1 MKKEDL
7 EESKIDE
14 TVDESLENDVA
25 ELEDDFDLI
34 NVDEK
39 DSEETENKSKK
50 KTNKLSAEVDDTEI
64 ELKKKIK
71 KTDKKKADEDTST
84 DNLQK
89 VLLLL
94 VLALICCGL
103 IFVAV
108 FLSKKDKDK
117 NSNDASANAA
127 SDNAVVNTLTLEEC
141 QANVENGTMLE
152 LTTETGATVY
162 VYNYT
167 NEDYINEN
175 IAVTDEEIDQMINDY
190 ILSGYSKLVSANHA
204 DVRTGDVANIDY
216 LGKIDGVAFDGGTA
230 QGYNLEIGSG
240 SFIDGFEDQLIGM
253 QAGES
258 KDITVTFPEDYYE
271 ELAGKEAVF
280 TVSVNSISVN
290 EVPSKL
296 TDEIAAE
303 YSADA
308 GRPEFNTAK
317 KLRDF
322 IVDKEKKEKLSSLIF
337 ENYYV
342 SDIDENIVAAYEQ
355 EFNTYMNSQATA
367 ASLELEDYISYYG
380 MTMDDFNDYSHSMAL
395 DSAKLTVFVEAIAA
409 KEGLTVDDNDILTVV
424 TTLGYED
431 LESYN
436 KDFGEDDP
444 CLKYYSMQ
452 DKVMAYI
459 YGLYGLSME

>member
-1 MKKEDL
+1 LKKEDL

-14 TVDESLENDVA
+14 VDEIKDI
-25 ELEDDFDLI
+25 DDFDL
-34 NVDEK
+34 DEEAY
-39 DSEETENKSKK
+39 EENDE
-50 KTNKLSAEVDDTEI
+50 AVEDTE
-64 ELKKKIK
+64 EAEEEPEEE
-71 KTDKKKADEDTST
+71 DKKKESKKDKKKEEKKETKKEKPEKKKDDSSSN
-84 DNLQK
+84 NLQK
-89 VLLLL
+89 VIILL

-108 FLSKKDKDK
+108 FLSNKDK
-117 NSNDASANAA
+117 NKNSASANEV
-127 SDNAVVNTLTLEEC
+127 SGDTVENTLTLEEC

-152 LTTETGATVY
+152 LTTESGATVY

-175 IAVTDEEIDQMINDY
+175 IAVTDEEIDQIINDY
-190 ILSGYSKLVSANHA
+190 ILAGYSKIVSVNRA
-204 DVRTGDVANIDY
+204 DVRTGDIANIDY
-216 LGKIDGVAFDGGTA
+216 LGKIDGVAFDGGTG
-230 QGYNLEIGSG
+230 QGYDLEIGSG
-240 SFIDGFEDQLIGM
+240 TFINGFEDQLVGM
-253 QAGES
+253 QVGEC
-258 KDITVTFPEDYYE
+258 KDITVTFPDDYYE

-303 YSADA
+303 YSANA

-322 IVDKEKKEKLSSLIF
+322 IVDKEKKDKLSALIF

-409 KEGLTVDDNDILTVV
+409 KEGLTVDDNDIATVV

-444 CLKYYSMQ
+444 CLKYYAMQ

>member
-14 TVDESLENDVA
+14 VDEIKDV
-25 ELEDDFDLI
+25 DDFDL
-34 NVDEK
+34 DEEAY
-39 DSEETENKSKK
+39 DEADETVEDTEEAEEEPKKEDKKEESKK
-50 KTNKLSAEVDDTEI
+50 
-64 ELKKKIK
+64 
-71 KTDKKKADEDTST
+71 DKKKEEKKETKKEKPEKKKDDSSSN
-84 DNLQK
+84 NLQK
-89 VLLLL
+89 VIILL

-108 FLSKKDKDK
+108 FLSNKDK
-117 NSNDASANAA
+117 NKNSASANEV
-127 SDNAVVNTLTLEEC
+127 SGDTVENTLTLEEC

-152 LTTETGATVY
+152 LTTESGATVY

-216 LGKIDGVAFDGGTA
+216 LGKIDGVAFDGGTG

-444 CLKYYSMQ
+444 CLKYYAMQ

>member
-216 LGKIDGVAFDGGTA
+216 LGKIDGVAFDGGTG

-258 KDITVTFPEDYYE
+258 KDITVTFPDDYYE

-444 CLKYYSMQ
+444 CLKYYAMQ

>member
-14 TVDESLENDVA
+14 VDEIKDV
-25 ELEDDFDLI
+25 DDFDL
-34 NVDEK
+34 DEEAY
-39 DSEETENKSKK
+39 DEADETVEDTEEAEEESKK
-50 KTNKLSAEVDDTEI
+50 E
-64 ELKKKIK
+64 
-71 KTDKKKADEDTST
+71 DKKKESKKDKKIEEKKETKKEKPEKKKDDSSSN
-84 DNLQK
+84 NLQK
-89 VLLLL
+89 VIILL

-108 FLSKKDKDK
+108 FLSNKDK
-117 NSNDASANAA
+117 NKNSASANEV
-127 SDNAVVNTLTLEEC
+127 SGDTVENTLTLEEC

-152 LTTETGATVY
+152 LTSESGATVY

-216 LGKIDGVAFDGGTA
+216 LGKIDGVAFDGGTG

-258 KDITVTFPEDYYE
+258 KDITVTFPDDYYE

-342 SDIDENIVAAYEQ
+342 SDIDKNIVAAYEQ

-409 KEGLTVDDNDILTVV
+409 KEGLTVDDKDILTVV

-444 CLKYYSMQ
+444 CLKYYAMQ

>member
-14 TVDESLENDVA
+14 VDEIKDI
-25 ELEDDFDLI
+25 DDFDL
-34 NVDEK
+34 DEEAY
-39 DSEETENKSKK
+39 DEADETVEDTEEAEEEPKKEDKK
-50 KTNKLSAEVDDTEI
+50 K
-64 ELKKKIK
+64 ELKKKEEK
-71 KTDKKKADEDTST
+71 KETKKEKPEKKKDDSSSN
-84 DNLQK
+84 NLQK
-89 VLLLL
+89 VIILL

-108 FLSKKDKDK
+108 FLSNKDK
-117 NSNDASANAA
+117 NKNSASANEV
-127 SDNAVVNTLTLEEC
+127 SGDTVENTLTLEEC

-152 LTTETGATVY
+152 LTTESGATVY

-216 LGKIDGVAFDGGTA
+216 LGKIDGVAFDGGTG

-296 TDEIAAE
+296 TDEIAAD
-303 YSADA
+303 YSANA

-322 IVDKEKKEKLSSLIF
+322 IVDKEKKDKLSALIF

-409 KEGLTVDDNDILTVV
+409 KEGLTVDDNDIATVV

-444 CLKYYSMQ
+444 CLKYYAMQ

>member
-14 TVDESLENDVA
+14 VDEIKDI
-25 ELEDDFDLI
+25 DDFDL
-34 NVDEK
+34 DEEAY
-39 DSEETENKSKK
+39 DEADETVE
-50 KTNKLSAEVDDTEI
+50 DTEEAEE
-64 ELKKKIK
+64 ELKKE
-71 KTDKKKADEDTST
+71 DKKKESEKDKKKEEKKETKKEKPEKKKDDSSSN
-84 DNLQK
+84 NLQK
-89 VLLLL
+89 VIILL

-108 FLSKKDKDK
+108 FLSNKDK
-117 NSNDASANAA
+117 NKNSVSANEV
-127 SDNAVVNTLTLEEC
+127 SGDTVENTLTLEEC

-152 LTTETGATVY
+152 LTTESGATVY

-216 LGKIDGVAFDGGTA
+216 LGKIDGVAFDGGTG

-303 YSADA
+303 YSANA

-342 SDIDENIVAAYEQ
+342 SDIDEDIVAAYEQ

-409 KEGLTVDDNDILTVV
+409 KEGLTVDDNDIATVV

-444 CLKYYSMQ
+444 CLKYYAMQ

>member
-14 TVDESLENDVA
+14 VDEVKDI
-25 ELEDDFDLI
+25 DDFDL
-34 NVDEK
+34 DEEAH
-39 DSEETENKSKK
+39 DEADETVEDTEEAEEETKK
-50 KTNKLSAEVDDTEI
+50 E
-64 ELKKKIK
+64 
-71 KTDKKKADEDTST
+71 DKKKESKKDKKKEEKKETKKEKPEKKKDDSSSN
-84 DNLQK
+84 NLQK
-89 VLLLL
+89 VIILL

-108 FLSKKDKDK
+108 FLSNKDK
-117 NSNDASANAA
+117 NKNSASANEV
-127 SDNAVVNTLTLEEC
+127 SGDTVENTLTLEEC

-152 LTTETGATVY
+152 LTTESGATVY

-216 LGKIDGVAFDGGTA
+216 LGKIDGVAFDGGTG

-409 KEGLTVDDNDILTVV
+409 KEGLTVDDSDISTVV

-444 CLKYYSMQ
+444 CLKYYAMQ

>member
-14 TVDESLENDVA
+14 VDEIKDI
-25 ELEDDFDLI
+25 DDFDL
-34 NVDEK
+34 DEEAY
-39 DSEETENKSKK
+39 EENDE
-50 KTNKLSAEVDDTEI
+50 AVEDTE
-64 ELKKKIK
+64 EAEEEPKKE
-71 KTDKKKADEDTST
+71 DKKKESEKDKKKEEKKETKKEKPEKKKDDSSSN
-84 DNLQK
+84 NLQK
-89 VLLLL
+89 VIILL

-108 FLSKKDKDK
+108 FLSNKDK
-117 NSNDASANAA
+117 NKNSASANEV
-127 SDNAVVNTLTLEEC
+127 SGDTVENTLTLEEC

-152 LTTETGATVY
+152 LTTESGATVY

-216 LGKIDGVAFDGGTA
+216 LGKIDGVAFDGGTG

-303 YSADA
+303 YSANA

-322 IVDKEKKEKLSSLIF
+322 IVDKEKKDKLSALIF

-409 KEGLTVDDNDILTVV
+409 KEGLTVDDNDIATVV

-444 CLKYYSMQ
+444 CLKYYAMQ

>member
-14 TVDESLENDVA
+14 VDEVKDI
-25 ELEDDFDLI
+25 DDFDL
-34 NVDEK
+34 DEEAY
-39 DSEETENKSKK
+39 DEADETVE
-50 KTNKLSAEVDDTEI
+50 DTE
-64 ELKKKIK
+64 EAEEEPKKE
-71 KTDKKKADEDTST
+71 DKKKESKKDKKKEEKKETKKEKPEKKKDDSSSN
-84 DNLQK
+84 NLQK
-89 VLLLL
+89 VIILL

-103 IFVAV
+103 IFVAI

-152 LTTETGATVY
+152 LTTESGATVY

-216 LGKIDGVAFDGGTA
+216 LGKIDGVAFDGGTG

-258 KDITVTFPEDYYE
+258 KDITVTFPDDYYE

-409 KEGLTVDDNDILTVV
+409 KEGLTVDDNDIATVV

-431 LESYN
+431 LDSYK

-444 CLKYYSMQ
+444 CLKYYAMQ

>member
-14 TVDESLENDVA
+14 VDEVKDI
-25 ELEDDFDLI
+25 DDFDL
-34 NVDEK
+34 DEEAY
-39 DSEETENKSKK
+39 DEADETVEDTEEAEEEPKKEDKKEESKK
-50 KTNKLSAEVDDTEI
+50 
-64 ELKKKIK
+64 
-71 KTDKKKADEDTST
+71 DKKKEEKKETKKEKPEKKKDDSSSN
-84 DNLQK
+84 NLQK
-89 VLLLL
+89 VIILL

-108 FLSKKDKDK
+108 FLSNKDK
-117 NSNDASANAA
+117 NKNSASANEV
-127 SDNAVVNTLTLEEC
+127 SGDTVENTLTLEEC

-152 LTTETGATVY
+152 LTTESGATVY

-216 LGKIDGVAFDGGTA
+216 LGKIDGVAFDGGTG

-322 IVDKEKKEKLSSLIF
+322 IVDREKKEKLSSLIF

-444 CLKYYSMQ
+444 CLKYYAMQ

>member
-14 TVDESLENDVA
+14 VDEIKDV
-25 ELEDDFDLI
+25 DDFDL
-34 NVDEK
+34 DEEAY
-39 DSEETENKSKK
+39 DEADETVK
-50 KTNKLSAEVDDTEI
+50 DTE
-64 ELKKKIK
+64 EAEEEPKKE
-71 KTDKKKADEDTST
+71 DKKKESKKDKKKEEKKETKNEKPEKKKDDSSSN
-84 DNLQK
+84 NLQK
-89 VLLLL
+89 VIILL

-108 FLSKKDKDK
+108 FLSNKDK
-117 NSNDASANAA
+117 NKNSASANEV
-127 SDNAVVNTLTLEEC
+127 SGDTVENTLTLEEC

-152 LTTETGATVY
+152 LTTESGATVY

-216 LGKIDGVAFDGGTA
+216 LGKIDGVAFDGGTG

-322 IVDKEKKEKLSSLIF
+322 IVDKEKKDKLSALIF

-409 KEGLTVDDNDILTVV
+409 KEGLTVDDNDIATVV

-444 CLKYYSMQ
+444 CLKYYAMQ

>member
-14 TVDESLENDVA
+14 VDEIKDI
-25 ELEDDFDLI
+25 DDFDL
-34 NVDEK
+34 DEEAY
-39 DSEETENKSKK
+39 DEADETVEDTEEADEEPKEEDKK
-50 KTNKLSAEVDDTEI
+50 K
-64 ELKKKIK
+64 ELKKKEEK
-71 KTDKKKADEDTST
+71 KETKKEKPEKKKDDSSSN
-84 DNLQK
+84 NLQK
-89 VLLLL
+89 VIILL

-108 FLSKKDKDK
+108 FLSNKDK
-117 NSNDASANAA
+117 NKNSASANEV
-127 SDNAVVNTLTLEEC
+127 SGDTVENTLTLEEC

-152 LTTETGATVY
+152 LTTESGATVY

-216 LGKIDGVAFDGGTA
+216 LGKIDGVAFDGGTG

-303 YSADA
+303 YSANA

-322 IVDKEKKEKLSSLIF
+322 IVDKEKKDKLSALIF

-409 KEGLTVDDNDILTVV
+409 KEGLTVDDNDIATVV

-444 CLKYYSMQ
+444 CLKYYAMQ

>member
-14 TVDESLENDVA
+14 VDEIKDI
-25 ELEDDFDLI
+25 DDFDL
-34 NVDEK
+34 DEEAY
-39 DSEETENKSKK
+39 DEADEIVEDTEESEEEPKK
-50 KTNKLSAEVDDTEI
+50 E
-64 ELKKKIK
+64 
-71 KTDKKKADEDTST
+71 DKKKEEKKETKKEKPEKKKDDSSSN
-84 DNLQK
+84 NLQK
-89 VLLLL
+89 VIILL

-108 FLSKKDKDK
+108 FLSNKDK
-117 NSNDASANAA
+117 NKNSASANEV
-127 SDNAVVNTLTLEEC
+127 SGDTVENTLTLEEC

-152 LTTETGATVY
+152 LTTESGATVY

-216 LGKIDGVAFDGGTA
+216 LGKIDGVAFDGGTG

-303 YSADA
+303 YSANA

-322 IVDKEKKEKLSSLIF
+322 IVDKEKKDKLSALIF

-409 KEGLTVDDNDILTVV
+409 KEGLTVDDNDIATVV

-444 CLKYYSMQ
+444 CLKYYAMQ